1 MSYLAQYLNP
11 QAADLDLG
19 GNKKY
24 ADAPVAGG
32 SAPIANGGTTG
43 VGAGNGGNSI
53 TGSGQSPGLM
63 GGGQYNVQQQVIDP
77 NAFTNPVGANSVTGY
92 NQGQN
97 ALYNASNAAAP
108 TLAPAALS
116 SGAGDQGQLAVA
128 NQEMGIGTGAIQGA
142 AAKTAALQ
150 SAQNQQANLSA
161 MGSARGTA
169 NPALAGYNVGQAN
182 ANVQNTAAQNAV
194 TGAANEQLGALNNA
208 QAGYAGVTQNQQA
221 NQAAI
226 NQQAQAQA
234 QLQAQQM
241 GLQGQELA
249 NYVSANA
256 GQIANTMQAQQSQ
269 QQLQVQNTLGTQ
281 GLQSTAYNNA
291 AGHSLGA
298 ALTGIAGAGLGAA
311 AHALIPSDKNLKKNI
326 KPSSDVLKKFLT
338 KMKVR

>member
-1 MSYLAQYLNP
+1 MAGYFSNP
-11 QAADLDLG
+11 QQFADLDLG

-24 ADAPVAGG
+24 ADAPVVGG
-32 SAPIANGGTTG
+32 TAPIANGGTTG
-43 VGAGNGGNSI
+43 G
-53 TGSGQSPGLM
+53 GSGQNPNFF
-63 GGGQYNVQQQVIDP
+63 GGGTYQVAQQVIDP

-97 ALYNASNAAAP
+97 ALYNASQANAP

-182 ANVQNTAAQNAV
+182 AAVQNTAAQNAV
-194 TGAANEQLGALNNA
+194 TGAAQEQLGALNNA
-208 QAGYAGVTQNQQA
+208 QAGYSGVTQNQQYNA
-221 NQAAI
+221 SNI

-234 QLQAQQM
+234 TLQAQQM

-249 NYVSANA
+249 NYVSANS

-281 GLQSTAYNNA
+281 QLQSAAYNNA
-291 AGHSLGA
+291 ASHSIGGQLMGLAGSALGGASA
-298 ALTGIAGAGLGAA
+298 ALT
-311 AHALIPSDKNLKKNI
+311 HASDRNVKKNI
-326 KPSSDVLKKFLT
+326 KPSSETLKKFLN
-338 KMKVR
+338 KMKAR